1 MKYRLATKKQLF
13 ISRLPANSCPIY
25 RDPPWPSAA
34 SRPAVLLHFL
44 LDAFQY
50 QKNETLPRI
59 ETALGQCAALP
70 LSGCWPAWTP
80 RCNTGRCCHLA
91 ADKNRQWASAA
102 RLFHNILVSYR
113 ALQGNFWGT
122 TACLS
127 HVSLPCSFL
136 FLIITPI
143 LSGTWIA
150 LPCADLCC
158 NYTQCCLLG
167 GSKLQL
173 QRGCTEQLLARSR
186 NLGKLSREHN

>member
-70 LSGCWPAWTP
+70 SS
-80 RCNTGRCCHLA
+80 LA
-91 ADKNRQWASAA
+91 AGRPEHPGVTQDTAVTLLLIKTGNELQLHDCFTTFWSATE
-102 RLFHNILVSYR
+102 H
-113 ALQGNFWGT
+113 FWGT
-122 TACLS
+122 S
-127 HVSLPCSFL
+127 EERPPV
-136 FLIITPI
+136 
-143 LSGTWIA
+143 
-150 LPCADLCC
+150 
-158 NYTQCCLLG
+158 
-167 GSKLQL
+167 
-173 QRGCTEQLLARSR
+173 
-186 NLGKLSREHN
+186 